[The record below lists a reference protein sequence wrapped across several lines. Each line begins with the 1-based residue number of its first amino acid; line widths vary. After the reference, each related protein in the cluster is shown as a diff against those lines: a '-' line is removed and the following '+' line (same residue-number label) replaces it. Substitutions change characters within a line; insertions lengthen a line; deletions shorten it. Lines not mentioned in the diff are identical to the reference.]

1 MIKLSNISKHQ
12 EEQLTKYKSLF
23 DSGLLPKEVY
33 LEEVIKVIKWL
44 TIRYNLTS
52 PPIISNFKRF

>member
-1 MIKLSNISKHQ
+1 MIESSNISKHQ

-33 LEEVIKVIKWL
+33 LSEVRKIIK
-44 TIRYNLTS
+44 
-52 PPIISNFKRF
+52 

>member
-33 LEEVIKVIKWL
+33 LEEVIKVINWL
-44 TIRYNLTS
+44 TIRYNL
-52 PPIISNFKRF
+52 PPNY

>member
-1 MIKLSNISKHQ
+1 MKNNDKIFSTELKEVTSDNSSGISKHQ

-33 LEEVIKVIKWL
+33 LEEVRKVMG
-44 TIRYNLTS
+44 
-52 PPIISNFKRF
+52 